1 MGGQPWAQQLEAVN
15 LAEIVSEIPNRIH
28 HLADPDIPDMC
39 ERENTFAKEKRD
51 RGRDWRG

>member
-1 MGGQPWAQQLEAVN
+1 LEAVN